1 MPWNIS
7 KHVAWQRIGETA
19 VLVDLQSATS
29 LGLNPSGSLIW
40 MLLPD
45 HTLPEIVA
53 ALEQAFHIDQE
64 TATTD
69 ARAFISMLEERRL
82 ATPASAP

>member
-1 MPWNIS
+1 MPWTIT

-19 VLVDLQSATS
+19 VVVDLQSGTS

-40 MLLPD
+40 TLLPD

-53 ALEQAFHIDQE
+53 ELEREFQVDEE

-69 ARAFISMLEERRL
+69 ARAFIAMLEERRL
-82 ATPASAP
+82 ATPAPVP